1 MHVILIING
10 SLVNLKFELYKL
22 LLIISL
28 IAYFDKF
35 LSKNLRKK
43 EFGIMK
49 KVNKEFEVFKE
60 TEIIIYNSTIKDI
73 KNEVQELGKIRGK
86 NQETIA
92 TVFDKAIDRFFSD
105 LFNGKDRSVA
115 ISNALI
121 RAMCLLDA

>member
-1 MHVILIING
+1 
-10 SLVNLKFELYKL
+10 
-22 LLIISL
+22 
-28 IAYFDKF
+28 
-35 LSKNLRKK
+35 
-43 EFGIMK
+43 MK

-73 KNEVQELGKIRGK
+73 KNEVQELVKIRGK